1 MAMYGDS
8 VRSPLEQVWRQF
20 VPQGYDQALRNAF
33 YNVAAVVFVVCV
45 AAAAWSVYMIFQPF
59 VKPLL
64 WAVLCGS
71 LLHPAK
77 HIVTS
82 WTRGWL
88 LEVHSAGSLLSMSIA
103 LLPLRLLD
111 TISEVVGRF
120 VVRHVRSVITVTVIL
135 PLVYIIIHHTPIFL
149 SSLAYTVISTLFHF
163 IATIVSIA
171 SSNGYI
177 VLTFVLGYVIAVV
190 FFWSSNTSRTLSK
203 MSLAVWVIA
212 AAGISGLWPAGSVPI
227 FIIMCLLLVAG
238 LFTEILDFHALQ
250 KASRGDEVTL
260 IESALLV
267 CLGNSTEIEAISTPC
282 DQDDE
287 SSEKCPSTL
296 SPVKEEDSIEELN
309 HQNSDPLSTIPEIS
323 NASSL
328 PESSEEKP
336 IVKVTNEDDDK
347 TGSPEMER
355 GERETKVK
363 ATTPVSHM
371 HRTFLDESLCFVS
384 SCKLGVDNS
393 RRRRL
398 TPWSNQHS
406 CLSGNHLFYTPQF
419 QRICGGYASS
429 STPRRHPTYVSCSG
443 KLGVGCLR
451 GERATCPRTES
462 VSKDGNTSKYLRGVS
477 GLAKDSNVT
486 VWSCA
491 DMLSPCQS
499 DSFST
504 PATNTPRPHVLLSAS
519 ATPRTL
525 SSHPCH
531 NSGSSSVDDDDSSS
545 NMYLKGVFVACVL
558 VELWQHNYL
567 LPLLPLAMLYYL
579 IKKLAS
585 RYLSWGV
592 KSGSAVSSAASSA
605 CDSLVTWADVRRSAL
620 FPPPIKGVVK
630 LFVRSD
636 HHLVLVFSSTV
647 DAIVTLLLILAVIVF
662 AVTASIFLAVQ
673 IQGESMAL
681 VTIGSQVINSTVVN
695 NPQFLELLPEGLGD
709 VVSSALDEGYLYGR
723 EWIASLL
730 VEVEGS
736 SRLTINATKVV
747 RGMLGETDDAKAV
760 LLEKQVVELWD
771 RVYQAWVAAHPMPP
785 ARGPVVTSEAVAM
798 TFDSIVE
805 GLRKTPGV
813 VSFSFISE
821 VVRDNLGTVVS
832 VLESVWSILLGNL
845 SLAVSALTAATSLL
859 LGGSLSLLNALISM
873 VVFMSSLFYVL
884 SASDSV
890 YKPVA
895 VLMNL
900 APGQM
905 NHLGKAVE
913 DAVNGVFIASLKMG
927 AFYGMWTWLL
937 HSLFSTNIVYIPAVL
952 GALFGAVP
960 LLGTYWAALPG
971 ALELCWSQGS
981 PTLALLL
988 LGAQLLPMSCVD
1000 TAIYADIKGGSHPYL
1015 TGLAVAGGIF
1025 YWGAEGAILGPML
1038 LCILKVATNIYSA
1051 LIQSPSDLTRRFGK
1065 FRRTPTIT

>member
-1 MAMYGDS
+1 MAMYGDN

-45 AAAAWSVYMIFQPF
+45 GAAAWSVYMIFQPF

-111 TISEVVGRF
+111 TISEIVGRF
-120 VVRHVRSVITVTVIL
+120 VVQHVRSVITVTVIL
-135 PLVYIIIHHTPIFL
+135 PVVYIIIHHTPSFL
-149 SSLAYTVISTLFHF
+149 SSLAYTVISTIFY
-163 IATIVSIA
+163 IISTIVSIA

-177 VLTFVLGYVIAVV
+177 VLTLVLGYVIAVV
-190 FFWSSNTSRTLSK
+190 FFWSGNTSRTLSK

-227 FIIMCLLLVAG
+227 FIIMCMLLVAG

-250 KASRGDEVTL
+250 KASRGDEVTF
-260 IESALLV
+260 IESAVLV
-267 CLGNSTEIEAISTPC
+267 CLGNSTEI
-282 DQDDE
+282 DDVSPYCKQE
-287 SSEKCPSTL
+287 DELSEKSTTL

-309 HQNSDPLSTIPEIS
+309 HQNSEPLSTIPEVS
-323 NASSL
+323 NASSS
-328 PESSEEKP
+328 PENSEDKP
-336 IVKVTNEDDDK
+336 FVKVTSEDEGK
-347 TGSPEMER
+347 TGSQSSET
-355 GERETKVK
+355 GDETKPK
-363 ATTPVSHM
+363 ATPVSHM
-371 HRTFLDESLCFVS
+371 RRTFLDESLCFVS
-384 SCKLGVDNS
+384 SCKLDLVKS
-393 RRRRL
+393 RRKRL

-406 CLSGNHLFYTPQF
+406 CLSGNHLFCTPQF
-419 QRICGGYASS
+419 QRVCGGYASS
-429 STPRRHPTYVSCSG
+429 STPRRHPTYVTCSG
-443 KLGVGCLR
+443 KLGVRCLR
-451 GERATCPRTES
+451 SERATCPGSES
-462 VSKDGNTSKYLRGVS
+462 VCKDGNTPKYLRGIS
-477 GLAKDSNVT
+477 SLAKDSNVT
-486 VWSCA
+486 VWSCTE
-491 DMLSPCQS
+491 MISPCQS
-499 DSFST
+499 ESFST
-504 PATNTPRPHVLLSAS
+504 PASNTPRPQVLLSAS
-519 ATPRTL
+519 TTPRTMP
-525 SSHPCH
+525 SHPCH
-531 NSGSSSVDDDDSSS
+531 NSSSSCTDADDSSS

-592 KSGSAVSSAASSA
+592 KSGSAVSSVASSA
-605 CDSLVTWADVRRSAL
+605 CDSLVAWADMRRSAL
-620 FPPPIKGVVK
+620 LPPPIKGVVK

-636 HHLVLVFSSTV
+636 HHLVLVFSSAV

-723 EWIASLL
+723 EWIASL
-730 VEVEGS
+730 
-736 SRLTINATKVV
+736 V

-771 RVYQAWVAAHPMPP
+771 RVYQAWVAAHPTPP
-785 ARGPVVTSEAVAM
+785 AKGPVVTSEAVAI

-813 VSFSFISE
+813 VSFTFISE

-952 GALFGAVP
+952 GAIFGAVP

-1051 LIQSPSDLTRRFGK
+1051 LIQSPSDFTRRFGK

>member
-1 MAMYGDS
+1 MAMYGDN

-45 AAAAWSVYMIFQPF
+45 GAAAWSVYMIFQPF

-111 TISEVVGRF
+111 TISEIVGRF
-120 VVRHVRSVITVTVIL
+120 VVQHVRSVITVTVIL
-135 PLVYIIIHHTPIFL
+135 PVVYIIIHHTPSFL
-149 SSLAYTVISTLFHF
+149 SSLAYTVISTIFY
-163 IATIVSIA
+163 IISTIVSIA

-177 VLTFVLGYVIAVV
+177 VLTLVLGYVIAVV
-190 FFWSSNTSRTLSK
+190 FFWSGNTSRTLSK

-227 FIIMCLLLVAG
+227 FIIMCMLLVAG

-250 KASRGDEVTL
+250 KASRGDEVTF
-260 IESALLV
+260 IESAVLV
-267 CLGNSTEIEAISTPC
+267 CLGNSTEI
-282 DQDDE
+282 DDVSPYCKQE
-287 SSEKCPSTL
+287 DELSEKSTTL

-309 HQNSDPLSTIPEIS
+309 HQNSEPLSTIPEVS
-323 NASSL
+323 NASSS
-328 PESSEEKP
+328 PENSEDKP
-336 IVKVTNEDDDK
+336 FVKVTSEDEGK
-347 TGSPEMER
+347 TGSQSSET
-355 GERETKVK
+355 GDETKPK
-363 ATTPVSHM
+363 ATPS
-371 HRTFLDESLCFVS
+371 E
-384 SCKLGVDNS
+384 
-393 RRRRL
+393 
-398 TPWSNQHS
+398 
-406 CLSGNHLFYTPQF
+406 
-419 QRICGGYASS
+419 
-429 STPRRHPTYVSCSG
+429 
-443 KLGVGCLR
+443 
-451 GERATCPRTES
+451 
-462 VSKDGNTSKYLRGVS
+462 
-477 GLAKDSNVT
+477 
-486 VWSCA
+486 
-491 DMLSPCQS
+491 
-499 DSFST
+499 SFST
-504 PATNTPRPHVLLSAS
+504 PASNTPRPQVLLSAS
-519 ATPRTL
+519 TTPRTMP
-525 SSHPCH
+525 SHPCH
-531 NSGSSSVDDDDSSS
+531 NSSSSCTDADDSSS

-592 KSGSAVSSAASSA
+592 KSGSAVSSVASSA
-605 CDSLVTWADVRRSAL
+605 CDSLVAWADMRRSAL
-620 FPPPIKGVVK
+620 LPPPIKGVVK

-636 HHLVLVFSSTV
+636 HHLVLVFSSAV

-723 EWIASLL
+723 EWIASL
-730 VEVEGS
+730 
-736 SRLTINATKVV
+736 V

-771 RVYQAWVAAHPMPP
+771 RVYQAWVAAHPTPP
-785 ARGPVVTSEAVAM
+785 AKGPVVTSEAVAI

-813 VSFSFISE
+813 VSFTFISE

-952 GALFGAVP
+952 GAIFGAVP

-1051 LIQSPSDLTRRFGK
+1051 LIQSPSDFTRRFGK
-1065 FRRTPTIT
+1065 FRRSYSDICDR

>member
-1 MAMYGDS
+1 MAMYGDN

-45 AAAAWSVYMIFQPF
+45 GAAAWSVYMIFQPF

-111 TISEVVGRF
+111 TISEIVGRF
-120 VVRHVRSVITVTVIL
+120 VVQHVRSVITVTVIL
-135 PLVYIIIHHTPIFL
+135 PVVYIIIHHTPIFL
-149 SSLAYTVISTLFHF
+149 SSLAYTVISTIFY
-163 IATIVSIA
+163 IISTVVSIA

-177 VLTFVLGYVIAVV
+177 VLTLVLGYVIAVV
-190 FFWSSNTSRTLSK
+190 FFWSGNTSRTLSK

-250 KASRGDEVTL
+250 KASRGDEVTFL
-260 IESALLV
+260 ESAVLV
-267 CLGNSTEIEAISTPC
+267 CLGNSTDIEDIGSYC
-282 DQDDE
+282 KQEDE
-287 SSEKCPSTL
+287 LSEKSTTL
-296 SPVKEEDSIEELN
+296 SPVREEDSIEELN
-309 HQNSDPLSTIPEIS
+309 HQNSEPLSTIPEVS
-323 NASSL
+323 NASSS
-328 PESSEEKP
+328 PENSEDKP
-336 IVKVTNEDDDK
+336 FVKVTSEDEGK
-347 TGSPEMER
+347 TGSQSSDM
-355 GERETKVK
+355 GDETKPK
-363 ATTPVSHM
+363 ATPSEP
-371 HRTFLDESLCFVS
+371 FC
-384 SCKLGVDNS
+384 
-393 RRRRL
+393 
-398 TPWSNQHS
+398 
-406 CLSGNHLFYTPQF
+406 
-419 QRICGGYASS
+419 
-429 STPRRHPTYVSCSG
+429 
-443 KLGVGCLR
+443 
-451 GERATCPRTES
+451 
-462 VSKDGNTSKYLRGVS
+462 
-477 GLAKDSNVT
+477 
-486 VWSCA
+486 
-491 DMLSPCQS
+491 
-499 DSFST
+499 T
-504 PATNTPRPHVLLSAS
+504 PASNTPRPQVLLSAS
-519 ATPRTL
+519 ATPRTM

-531 NSGSSSVDDDDSSS
+531 NSSSSCSNADDSSS

-592 KSGSAVSSAASSA
+592 KSGSAVSSVASSA
-605 CDSLVTWADVRRSAL
+605 CDSLVAWADMRRSAL
-620 FPPPIKGVVK
+620 LPPPIKGVVK

-636 HHLVLVFSSTV
+636 HHLVLVFSSAV

-771 RVYQAWVAAHPMPP
+771 RVYQAWVAAHPTPP
-785 ARGPVVTSEAVAM
+785 AKGPVVTSEAVAI

-813 VSFSFISE
+813 VSFTFVSE

-859 LGGSLSLLNALISM
+859 LGGSLSLLNALISL

-952 GALFGAVP
+952 GAIFGAVP

-1051 LIQSPSDLTRRFGK
+1051 LIQSPSDFTRRFGK
-1065 FRRTPTIT
+1065 FRSADDPKLNKSDVGSSLLYLRVPDEA

>member
-1 MAMYGDS
+1 MAMYGDN

-45 AAAAWSVYMIFQPF
+45 GAAAWSVYMIFQPF

-111 TISEVVGRF
+111 TISEIVGRF
-120 VVRHVRSVITVTVIL
+120 VVQHVRSVITVTVIL
-135 PLVYIIIHHTPIFL
+135 PVVYIIIHHTPSFL
-149 SSLAYTVISTLFHF
+149 SSLAYTVISTIFY
-163 IATIVSIA
+163 IISTIVSIA

-177 VLTFVLGYVIAVV
+177 VLTLVLGYVIAVV
-190 FFWSSNTSRTLSK
+190 FFWSGNTSRTLSK

-227 FIIMCLLLVAG
+227 FIIMCMLLVAG

-250 KASRGDEVTL
+250 KASRGDEVTF
-260 IESALLV
+260 IESAVLV
-267 CLGNSTEIEAISTPC
+267 CLGNSTEI
-282 DQDDE
+282 DDVSPYCKQE
-287 SSEKCPSTL
+287 DELSEKSTTL

-309 HQNSDPLSTIPEIS
+309 HQNSEPLSTIPEVS
-323 NASSL
+323 NASSS
-328 PESSEEKP
+328 PENSEDKP
-336 IVKVTNEDDDK
+336 FVKVTSEDEGK
-347 TGSPEMER
+347 TGSQSSET
-355 GERETKVK
+355 GDETKPK
-363 ATTPVSHM
+363 ATPS
-371 HRTFLDESLCFVS
+371 E
-384 SCKLGVDNS
+384 
-393 RRRRL
+393 
-398 TPWSNQHS
+398 
-406 CLSGNHLFYTPQF
+406 
-419 QRICGGYASS
+419 
-429 STPRRHPTYVSCSG
+429 
-443 KLGVGCLR
+443 
-451 GERATCPRTES
+451 
-462 VSKDGNTSKYLRGVS
+462 
-477 GLAKDSNVT
+477 
-486 VWSCA
+486 
-491 DMLSPCQS
+491 
-499 DSFST
+499 SFST
-504 PATNTPRPHVLLSAS
+504 PASNTPRPQVLLSAS
-519 ATPRTL
+519 TTPRTMP
-525 SSHPCH
+525 SHPCH
-531 NSGSSSVDDDDSSS
+531 NSSSSCTDADDSSS

-592 KSGSAVSSAASSA
+592 KSGSAVSSVASSA
-605 CDSLVTWADVRRSAL
+605 CDSLVAWADMRRSAL
-620 FPPPIKGVVK
+620 LPPPIKGVVK

-636 HHLVLVFSSTV
+636 HHLVLVFSSAV

-723 EWIASLL
+723 EWIASL
-730 VEVEGS
+730 
-736 SRLTINATKVV
+736 V

-771 RVYQAWVAAHPMPP
+771 RVYQAWVAAHPTPP
-785 ARGPVVTSEAVAM
+785 AKGPVVTSEAVAI

-813 VSFSFISE
+813 VSFTFISE

-952 GALFGAVP
+952 GAIFGAVP

-1051 LIQSPSDLTRRFGK
+1051 LIQSPSDFTRRFGK